1 MSQLK
6 SLSKN
11 MLIYGGGLLLKR
23 AISFFMIPFYTR
35 YLTPADYGLL
45 EILELCGF
53 IAAFF
58 VGFGVMHSVF
68 RFNAQAETEEARNHI
83 KANGFLTVV
92 MIGGPVTVLLLL
104 CAPLI
109 AQIGTGDRTLW
120 PLVILVMSGVLFSE
134 AYQLL
139 LAYCRAEGRAVTY
152 AIYSLGST
160 FLTLSLNILFLV
172 GFGFGV
178 KGILYSSVTTSVL
191 FTFVLLGPR
200 LRGGGWRPDPKLI
213 RQMLAYCTPFIPMG
227 LMAFTVNFADR
238 YFLRIYSDMTTVGI
252 YALGYKFGMVG
263 GMLIGTPFN
272 LVWSAQQFEIAKSP
286 NPRETYGRVLTY
298 YVAALVAVCT
308 VVTVLAREVLT
319 IMATPAYLPAAT
331 VIPVVAW
338 GILCLNAT
346 DMLQVGILLEKR
358 TVWLPVI
365 WAGSTVINLGLNFLL
380 IPTWG
385 MSGAAWSTLAAFA
398 FQAGA
403 TYLVSTRL
411 YPFDVE
417 WYRLGVVITAGIGL
431 QLGSRLLP
439 EMPVM
444 AAVALKAVLLLL
456 CMGLLPFLPGLVKT
470 DERAMAYRLWQ
481 RLSRRPL
488 EVENP

>member
-83 KANGFLTVV
+83 KANGFLTVA

-104 CAPLI
+104 CSPLI
-109 AQIGTGDRTLW
+109 AQVGTGDRALW

-178 KGILYSSVTTSVL
+178 KGILYSSVSTSVL
-191 FTFVLLGPR
+191 FTIVLLAPR
-200 LRGGGWRPDPKLI
+200 LRLGGWRPDFGLI

-298 YVAALVAVCT
+298 YVAALVALCT
-308 VVTVLAREVLT
+308 VVSVLSREVLE
-319 IMATPAYLPAAT
+319 IMATPAFLPAAG
-331 VIPVVAW
+331 VIPIVAW

-358 TVWLPVI
+358 TVWLPAI
-365 WAGSTVINLGLNFLL
+365 WGGSTVINLGLNFLL

-385 MSGAAWSTLAAFA
+385 MAGAAWSTLAAFL

-403 TYLVSTRL
+403 TYVISSRL
-411 YPFDVE
+411 YPFHVE
-417 WYRLGVVITAGIGL
+417 WDRLAVIVGAGLAIQFGARFVPVLPAFASAAAKGV
-431 QLGSRLLP
+431 LL
-439 EMPVM
+439 
-444 AAVALKAVLLLL
+444 VACGAVLVLV
-456 CMGLLPFLPGLVKT
+456 PGLVRA
-470 DERAMAYRLWQ
+470 DERAALRAL
-481 RLSRRPL
+481 RARFSRTAVTAETP
-488 EVENP
+488 